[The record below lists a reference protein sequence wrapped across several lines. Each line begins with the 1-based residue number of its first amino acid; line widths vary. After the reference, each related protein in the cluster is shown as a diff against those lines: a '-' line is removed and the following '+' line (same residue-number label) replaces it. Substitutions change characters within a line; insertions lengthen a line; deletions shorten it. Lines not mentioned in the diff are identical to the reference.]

1 MDNEAFETC
10 YKLLQ
15 RWEGEHL
22 EAYKCPAG
30 VWTIS
35 MGATYYPTGRQVQE
49 GDVITQEQSEKLTRI
64 LILDFHDRIIDF
76 ISNDAWRSGARCGA
90 LTSLAYNI
98 GVRAFTDSTVLMR
111 VNTGDTEERIAE
123 AWSWFKKA
131 GGKTLQGLVNRRAH
145 ECECAG
151 L

>member
-1 MDNEAFETC
+1 MDEIAYQTCNE
-10 YKLLQ
+10 LLD

-22 EAYKCPAG
+22 VAYKCPAG

-35 MGATYYPTGRQVQE
+35 KGATFYLDGSPVCE
-49 GDVITQEQSEKLTRI
+49 GDQITQEQSTELSRELIVRFCNRI
-64 LILDFHDRIIDF
+64 LPG
-76 ISNDAWRSGARCGA
+76 ISNDAWRSGARLGA

-98 GVRAFTDSTVLMR
+98 GVSAFKQSTVLR
-111 VNTGDTEERIAE
+111 RINANESDEQIRE

-131 GGKTLQGLVNRRAH
+131 GGKTMRGLVNRRAH